1 MKRGALIVAVVALGI
16 ALWLWQRGSSDGS
29 QSAGSATQPAG
40 LKIAGG
46 DGGGLP
52 RALPADEKLDEQSLS
67 RAVALA
73 DANGASV
80 FLVARHGHLLIEHYA
95 SGNGAAMLLNGGGMT
110 AAALALVGDD
120 AKQLASSLW
129 QPLNAHDAWLDGC
142 CLQARPIDWL
152 RLGILLAQD
161 GRFEGSDVVPANVI
175 ARMRN
180 AGSALESGGKAS
192 GVEPFAARD
201 VYYLRGNDRTRLWI
215 APSLQLVA
223 LHVAGPAGAN
233 GWDETQLFNQ
243 LLRAA
248 IDHTA
253 TADSGSLLNQLV
265 PGH

>member
-1 MKRGALIVAVVALGI
+1 MKRSALVVAAVVLGV
-16 ALWLWQRGSSDGS
+16 ALWFWQRGTSDPSRAPGDT
-29 QSAGSATQPAG
+29 AQPAG

-52 RALPADEKLDEQSLS
+52 RALPADEKLDEKAVNN
-67 RAVALA
+67 AVALA
-73 DANGASV
+73 DANGTTA

-95 SGNGAAMLLNGGGMT
+95 AGGRAATLLDGGGMT
-110 AAALALVGDD
+110 DTVLALAEGD
-120 AKQLASSLW
+120 AKLISNRLW

-142 CLQARPIDWL
+142 CLRARPIDWL

-161 GRFEGSDVVPANVI
+161 GRFEGGDVVPANAI
-175 ARMRN
+175 TRLRT
-180 AGSALESGGKAS
+180 AGTALESGSKAS
-192 GVEPFAARD
+192 GAEPFAARD

-215 APSLQLVA
+215 APSLQIVA

-248 IDHTA
+248 TDRTTA
-253 TADSGSLLNQLV
+253 NSGDLLNQLV